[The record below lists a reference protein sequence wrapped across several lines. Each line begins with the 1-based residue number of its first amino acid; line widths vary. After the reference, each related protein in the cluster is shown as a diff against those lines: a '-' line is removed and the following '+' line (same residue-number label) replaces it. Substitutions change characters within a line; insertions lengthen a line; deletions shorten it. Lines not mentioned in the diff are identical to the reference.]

1 MTAED
6 RKAQVIRAAVAEFS
20 VRGLEGTSTSDIAKR
35 VGVSQPYLFR
45 LFPTKKDLFIAAAA
59 RGAERIIEVF
69 TTAAEGMYGEEALDA
84 MGAAYQELLQEDSEL
99 LGMQLQQFAA
109 CHDADVQIAVRGTM
123 QDIWAVVENLSGA
136 GVAERVTFFAKGM
149 LCNTIAAMGRA
160 DGTDPMWQPI
170 LDVLREEVRP
180 AGHDAEAVDAAD
192 ADGTA
197 ENAPSAQSAENT
209 QSAENA
215 GKTDPC
221 DTPGGYPAYA
231 AAAFG
236 EKADS

>member
-1 MTAED
+1 MSPRMTAED

-109 CHDADVQIAVRGTM
+109 CHDPDVQIAVRGTM

-170 LDVLREEVRP
+170 LDVLREEVQP
-180 AGHDAEAVDAAD
+180 AGHDAGV
-192 ADGTA
+192 DGTA
-197 ENAPSAQSAENT
+197 GPAQGDEPATGTEK
-209 QSAENA
+209 A
-215 GKTDPC
+215 GKADPC
-221 DTPGGYPAYA
+221 DTPGGYSAYA
-231 AAAFG
+231 AAVFG

>member
-69 TTAAEGMYGEEALDA
+69 ATAAEGMYGDEALDA
-84 MGAAYQELLQEDSEL
+84 MGAAYQELLLEDSEL
-99 LGMQLQQFAA
+99 LGMQLHQFAA
-109 CHDADVQIAVRGTM
+109 CHDPDVQVAVRGTM

-136 GVAERVTFFAKGM
+136 GVPERVTFFAKGM

-170 LDVLREEVRP
+170 IDVLRDEVTPGRD
-180 AGHDAEAVDAAD
+180 AGAGGDAGESGAAAD
-192 ADGTA
+192 PAAG
-197 ENAPSAQSAENT
+197 SASCE
-209 QSAENA
+209 
-215 GKTDPC
+215 
-221 DTPGGYPAYA
+221 TPGDYPAYA

-236 EKADS
+236 EKPAS